1 MKLLLFV
8 LALHSIQ
15 PDTSRPS
22 LLHPPTDTLPDIEVV
37 SPNPISRPG
46 RILSRDTVLWRGR
59 KYVGKRRISVT
70 ERRVL
75 TFSLAAA
82 AGGFWGLHE
91 VLTHRYAAFQHVH
104 PRANPQWWNPAESWR
119 NKYRNGD
126 PEQGRTG
133 WPVQVTDAKHLLM
146 LAHNTTLFGA
156 GVSVSIGGKRRKWW
170 QYVADAGAS
179 LAAYSAGNFL
189 IYNILYR
196 PP

>member
-37 SPNPISRPG
+37 SPNPIGRPG
-46 RILSRDTVLWRGR
+46 RILPRDTVIWRGR
-59 KYVGKRRISVT
+59 KYVGKRRFSAT

-75 TFSLAAA
+75 IFSFSAA

-119 NKYRNGD
+119 NKYHNRD
-126 PEQGRTG
+126 PEQGRTSV
-133 WPVQVTDAKHLLM
+133 PVQFTDAKHLSFTL
-146 LAHNTTLFGA
+146 HNTALFGA
-156 GVSVSIGGKRRKWW
+156 GVCLTLGDHRRKWW
-170 QYVADAGAS
+170 QYAIDLGVGLAGYS
-179 LAAYSAGNFL
+179 LGNAL
-189 IYNILYR
+189 VWGTIYA
-196 PP
+196 P